1 MRVQDKIMDAIRKI
15 ASDAGLESVESWS
28 FANVGRVHFQR
39 PHSFDPL
46 FFVAVDFQSD
56 HLTGGIVYPGESLV
70 SGGPHRNLR
79 GGYVEPIRERCFFLT
94 RYNGPGEVQRFLDA
108 VKLHASKFATNEEKT
123 PYYLLTVIG
132 DVEPELAGPFSTEDE
147 RDAAARAHK
156 AENGDK
162 DGIFWL
168 DAHSLLDLR
177 VGFYSGGFFKEG
189 EPT

>member
-15 ASDAGLESVESWS
+15 ASDAGLESVESW
-28 FANVGRVHFQR
+28 
-39 PHSFDPL
+39 
-46 FFVAVDFQSD
+46 
-56 HLTGGIVYPGESLV
+56 IVYPGESLV